1 MGAGRKQTA
10 HCPLCT
16 AYFSLHVKESHMVAC
31 PAKHLRLPPE
41 EIRQI
46 QLERLQSTL
55 HRVRRR
61 VAFYKQRFQDMGF
74 NPDHFEKLED
84 IRQLPFTTESDLS
97 DAYPYSM
104 FCIPLRDVVRIHT
117 TTGKGSEP
125 IVIGNSER
133 DLKNRAH
140 LLARVYETLGLDT
153 EDVFQITLR
162 YGLGTGAFAFHD
174 AARELGASTIP
185 TSVGRTDKQLKIMR
199 DFGTSC
205 LIATPGYAR
214 ILLDAMEKQDITPAM
229 LRLKAILL
237 TGEPWSEP
245 LARELEQGFQAPVYD
260 IYGLSAVCGPGIAA
274 QCKEHKGLHLQED
287 MVYAE
292 VVDPTTGES
301 VADGEWGELVLTTL
315 MEEAVPVIR
324 YKTGDRARFLPS
336 PCSCTTSFRCLDHI
350 PGRVDEVLI
359 IKGINIAPE
368 MIERVL
374 LNQLGSPVAW
384 NANVEGEGAKQELVV
399 RIGITENLFFDQ
411 MKRQRA
417 MVDTLRRAFA
427 QWIGVTP
434 RVLLTE
440 PKSIKR

>member
-1 MGAGRKQTA
+1 M
-10 HCPLCT
+10 P
-16 AYFSLHVKESHMVAC
+16 AC
-31 PAKHLRLPPE
+31 PAKHLSYTPE
-41 EIRQI
+41 EIRQL

-61 VAFYKQRFQDMGF
+61 VAFYKKRFQDIGF
-74 NPDHFEKLED
+74 NPDHFESLED
-84 IRQLPFTTESDLS
+84 IRKIPFTTEADLS
-97 DAYPYSM
+97 NAYPYGM

-125 IVIGNSER
+125 IVLGTTER
-133 DLKNRAH
+133 DLTNRAH
-140 LLARVYETLGLDT
+140 LLARVYATLGLDA

-174 AARELGASTIP
+174 AARKLGASTIP
-185 TSVGRTDKQLKIMR
+185 TSVGHTDKQLKIMR

-214 ILLDAMEKQDITPAM
+214 ILLEAMETQEITPSM

-237 TGEPWSEP
+237 TGEPWDQS
-245 LARELEQGFQAPVYD
+245 LADELEQGFQTPVYD

-274 QCKEHKGLHLQED
+274 QCHEQQGLHLQED

-292 VVDPTTGES
+292 IIDPETGDS
-301 VADGEWGELVLTTL
+301 LPDGQWGELVLTTL
-315 MEEAVPVIR
+315 AEEAVPVIR

-336 PCSCTTSFRCLDHI
+336 PCGCTSSFRCLDHI
-350 PGRVDEVLI
+350 SGRVDDVLI

-374 LNQLGSPVAW
+374 FDQLHTRVTWKAEVTGRGK
-384 NANVEGEGAKQELVV
+384 NQELVLSV
-399 RIGITENLFFDQ
+399 GITEALFFDQ

-417 MVDTLRRAFA
+417 MVDSLRHAFS

-434 RVLLTE
+434 RVLLAE
-440 PKSIKR
+440 PASITS

>member
-1 MGAGRKQTA
+1 M
-10 HCPLCT
+10 P
-16 AYFSLHVKESHMVAC
+16 AC
-31 PAKHLRLPPE
+31 PAKHLRFTPE
-41 EIRQI
+41 DIRQI
-46 QLERLQSTL
+46 QLERLQATL

-61 VAFYKQRFQDMGF
+61 VAFYKKRFQDMGF
-74 NPDHFEKLED
+74 NPDQFGSLED
-84 IRQLPFTTESDLS
+84 LRKLPFTTESDLS
-97 DAYPYSM
+97 NAYPYGM

-117 TTGKGSEP
+117 STGKGSEP
-125 IVIGNSER
+125 IVVGNSER
-133 DLKNRAH
+133 DLKNRAR

-214 ILLDAMEKQDITPAM
+214 ILLEAMEKQNITPAM

-237 TGEPWSEP
+237 TGEPCSKS
-245 LARELEQGFQAPVYD
+245 LAAELEQGFQAPVYD

-274 QCKEHKGLHLQED
+274 QCREQQGLHVQED

-292 VVDPTTGES
+292 IVDPETGAP
-301 VADGEWGELVLTTL
+301 VADGQWGELVLTTL

-336 PCSCTTSFRCLDHI
+336 PCPCGNTFRCLDHI
-350 PGRVDEVLI
+350 SGRIDNVLI

-374 LNQLGSPVAW
+374 FDHLGTRVVWEAEI
-384 NANVEGEGAKQELVV
+384 VGQGKRQELVV
-399 RIGITENLFFDQ
+399 RIAITEDLFFDQ

-434 RVLLTE
+434 RVLLAE
-440 PKSIKR
+440 PASIKK

>member
-1 MGAGRKQTA
+1 M
-10 HCPLCT
+10 P
-16 AYFSLHVKESHMVAC
+16 AC
-31 PAKHLRLPPE
+31 PAKHLRFTPE
-41 EIRQI
+41 DIRQI
-46 QLERLQSTL
+46 QLERLQATL

-61 VAFYKQRFQDMGF
+61 VAFYKKRFQDMGF
-74 NPDHFEKLED
+74 NPDQFGSLED
-84 IRQLPFTTESDLS
+84 LRKLPFTTESDLS
-97 DAYPYSM
+97 NAYPYGM

-117 TTGKGSEP
+117 STGKGSEP
-125 IVIGNSER
+125 IVVGNSER
-133 DLKNRAH
+133 DLKNRAR
-140 LLARVYETLGLDT
+140 LLARVYETIGLDT

-185 TSVGRTDKQLKIMR
+185 ASVGRTDKQLKIMR

-214 ILLDAMEKQDITPAM
+214 ILLEAMEKQNITPAM

-237 TGEPWSEP
+237 TGEPCSKS
-245 LARELEQGFQAPVYD
+245 LAAELEQGFQAPVYD

-274 QCKEHKGLHLQED
+274 QCREQQGLHVQED

-292 VVDPTTGES
+292 IVDPETGAP
-301 VADGEWGELVLTTL
+301 VADGQWGELVLTTL

-336 PCSCTTSFRCLDHI
+336 PCPCGNTFRCLDHI
-350 PGRVDEVLI
+350 SGRIDNVLI

-374 LNQLGSPVAW
+374 FDHLGTRVVWEAEI
-384 NANVEGEGAKQELVV
+384 VGQGKRQELVV
-399 RIGITENLFFDQ
+399 RIAITEDLFFDQ

-434 RVLLTE
+434 RVLLAE
-440 PKSIKR
+440 PASIKK